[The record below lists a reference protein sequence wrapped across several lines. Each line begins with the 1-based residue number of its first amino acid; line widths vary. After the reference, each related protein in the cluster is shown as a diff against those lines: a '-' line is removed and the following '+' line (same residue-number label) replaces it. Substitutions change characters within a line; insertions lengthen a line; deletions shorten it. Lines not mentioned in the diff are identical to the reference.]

1 MSVEATLEQ
10 MALSKVV
17 AIIRVQ
23 DSLRARELGAAIISG
38 GLPIV
43 EVSLNTP
50 GALEAIE
57 ALAKEQPGVIGAGTV
72 LEVADVARVA
82 KAGAKFIVTP
92 NLNPDIV
99 RAGLDEGL
107 VVGPGV
113 FTATEC
119 HQAMALGAHVLKL
132 FPAANA
138 GISGMKALMDPF
150 PSAVWLPTGGI
161 APDNISHWLH
171 AGAFAVGVGSALT
184 NGGSDHARE
193 VARGIRDIVDALGQP
208 VQQEGK

>member
-1 MSVEATLEQ
+1 VTVEVVLEQ
-10 MALSKVV
+10 MALAKVV

-92 NLNPDIV
+92 NLNPEVV
-99 RAGLDEGL
+99 RAGLAEGL
-107 VVGPGV
+107 MVGPGV

-150 PSAVWLPTGGI
+150 PGAVWLPTGGI
-161 APDNISHWLH
+161 APDNMAQWLD
-171 AGAFAVGVGSALT
+171 AGAFAVGVGSSLT
-184 NGGSDHARE
+184 KGDSDHARE
-193 VARGIRDIVDALGQP
+193 VAQGIRDIVEALGQP